1 MCIRSIEGEGHIHV
15 YFRNIESEGVIYMC
29 IRSIE
34 SEGSY
39 TCVDPSLSILLIHM
53 YMTHHFLYS

>member
-1 MCIRSIEGEGHIHV
+1 MCIRSIESG
-15 YFRNIESEGVIYMC
+15 RVIYMC

-39 TCVDPSLSILLIHM
+39 TCVLGV
-53 YMTHHFLYS
+53 

>member
-1 MCIRSIEGEGHIHV
+1 
-15 YFRNIESEGVIYMC
+15 MC

-39 TCVDPSLSILLIHM
+39 TCVLGGSYRKYEGSYTCVLGV
-53 YMTHHFLYS
+53 

>member
-1 MCIRSIEGEGHIHV
+1 MCTRS
-15 YFRNIESEGVIYMC
+15 IESEGSYTCVLGVSKVRVIYMC

-39 TCVDPSLSILLIHM
+39 TCVLGVEKVRSHIHV
-53 YMTHHFLYS
+53 Y